1 MLLFMHVEIPG
12 IWVIEMIRLTIVI
25 TNNRINIYIYNL
37 CRINL
42 LSCGVLMSVGYYRH
56 NNIIVEDL
64 NRFWCFPNNYY
75 VLALIINIIIND
87 ISYFYALYSLI
98 M

>member
-1 MLLFMHVEIPG
+1 MLLFMHVGIPG
-12 IWVIEMIRLTIVI
+12 MWVIEIIRLTINVI
-25 TNNRINIYIYNL
+25 TDNRIINIYMYNL

-64 NRFWCFPNNYY
+64 NRF
-75 VLALIINIIIND
+75 
-87 ISYFYALYSLI
+87 
-98 M
+98 